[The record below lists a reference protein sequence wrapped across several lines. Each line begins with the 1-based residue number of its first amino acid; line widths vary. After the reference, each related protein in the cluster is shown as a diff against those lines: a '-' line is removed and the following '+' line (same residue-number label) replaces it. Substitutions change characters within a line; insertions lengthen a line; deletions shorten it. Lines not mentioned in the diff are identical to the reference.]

1 MIEGLILSHEE
12 TLRMRSEASRR
23 KCGERAGVGVGSLM
37 PRVGVG
43 MVERLEYN
51 TKELRGSL
59 VEWEARRE

>member
-1 MIEGLILSHEE
+1 
-12 TLRMRSEASRR
+12 MRSEASRR